1 VAGALSNF
9 KTGVLLVALVS
20 LCGLIGLAASAGA
33 SDEPGQALPPLVNE
47 ADADRFEPTTDQ
59 AAAEELPKQDLGRAE
74 AEDLLQEVFGA
85 ELEVPAEFFDEL
97 EVDAFRSDHVA
108 LVESPTAEAPAG
120 LLSSSLPLRTETES
134 GAVAPVDLDLEH
146 DGGHLQPENPLV
158 DVEIPS
164 ELANGIAL
172 PDAGVSIT
180 LSSGSG
186 ERMSSEVGD
195 ASAFYPNVRPDT
207 DIAITAVPT
216 GVETYTQ
223 LRSPDAPRQEVFD
236 LDIPSGSTL
245 SATKAGGAEVVDADG
260 QMVISV
266 PAPWAID
273 ARGEQMPTE
282 MEVDLNSISVTVHP
296 TDDAAYPILL
306 DPIFESYNF
315 NGQST
320 PGTLG
325 QDWSMA
331 SNYPSFGSNWGSYPN
346 YGMTAQAWGGQP
358 TSPGFQAMLNYY
370 VPRYWTDI
378 NNGKPKPLSYI
389 RNMKLWNLTYMTPQ
403 ETGTPAQNRP
413 AYPFMQLSLWD
424 ESQNQMVWSQQRFG
438 YEGQWTDGSYVF
450 NMVNPN
456 ENTNVKHGGFALATF
471 DSWVPFYRYVNVQQ
485 ASVEVTDQDLPGW
498 AFMLSPSGWMN
509 QTPKALEYEVSD
521 FGLGIYSLR
530 MVQPQAAGGSKTVT
544 TSNGCLG
551 TASSACPRTTANATR
566 TIAYEPQSMAQG
578 ENTLSAYA
586 LDPVSNTSAARLI
599 KVKVDHTAPQLG
611 LTGNLTEQA
620 GVGTKLHEYT
630 LNYSAAD
637 GDDAA
642 AVAQTPFGVQ
652 GTGPGQIERP
662 QGTAVDAQGNVWLTD
677 KNNNRVVEF
686 DKTGQVIR
694 ELPTGTADGQIN
706 GPRGV
711 AIAPNGN
718 IWVAE
723 AGNKRLQQF
732 TPTGAFVSKITNASF
747 IEPWGVAF
755 GSGGSIWVTDNAAKK
770 VFKYSQTGALEF
782 SESSTGVNSGVPYG
796 IDVDAL
802 GNPWIAFQGT
812 DQVVEA
818 GIQNGKLRALFAFGG
833 TGTGNGQ
840 FRSPYDIAIAQSGN
854 IFVTDDLNN
863 RVQEFKPDGA
873 FLRQFGTEGSASN
886 QFKEPRAVAV
896 APGNMLVVADA
907 DNHRAARWSHAD
919 QDPQSGVAKV
929 EVKVDGAVAQS
940 KTPGCTTKNCAV
952 TGSWT
957 LNANNYSSG
966 PHKVDVIATDA
977 VGLTTTKTLNV
988 ETRGDLV
995 APGVSLSGSMTEQ
1008 ATVGTTRVTYKL
1020 KVSATDTG
1028 SAAEWK
1034 SGVVATTVKV
1044 DGNLVDSYNAA
1055 CATEACAVTRE
1066 WTMQSSEYAVGSHK
1080 VQVTA
1085 TDGAGRVTTKELSI
1099 TINKDVTP
1107 PKITTGTEAFFTQ
1120 PQNWLIQKSYGYST
1134 SATDENASGVANFQ
1148 FKIDG
1153 VVVKTA
1159 YGTCPAGSCAKT
1171 LTGEISVLNYD
1182 GGAHAAEL
1190 VATDIAGNVAKKT
1203 WTMNVDPEGHISV
1216 GEAEDTLEAVEVT
1229 APESTE
1235 FGPVDALVDEVVGE
1249 GGSNPRLSQEGA
1261 DLVSSGTQVDSTI
1274 SLNPEDGISINT
1286 TVLDAD
1292 EDFREEE
1299 IEIVPVADMSSA
1311 GSPVITDGSA
1321 AVLPNSSQSVDTIL
1335 RPAYNGLMA
1344 FQAIRDAVGPE
1355 SYSWEV
1361 RLGGGESLQQIDQQ
1375 HAGVFWE
1382 DGTQAML
1389 LTAQPA
1395 HDADGKG
1402 VETTV
1407 AVSEG
1412 NVVTLTVHHRVQGVT
1427 YPVVAGVGYQ
1437 GGFQVIHADPLP
1449 PEEVEYSMET
1459 ETGKYYSPPP
1469 KVFPIE
1475 SSDPGPAEASAS
1487 SSCEPDCRYNYKYLQ
1502 EFGAYQ
1508 CEKYT
1513 GPIPGCSI
1521 WEQDLNGFFWYKY
1534 HRKAWKSREPTCP
1547 NDQSPGV
1554 TVNNPSV
1561 CAWVGPSWQL
1571 YGGGHHITA
1580 QALYDV
1586 TYAKIATTEE
1596 KHLSVYAYGS
1606 GYWNDHDTE
1615 CVCNPLPAN

>member
-1 VAGALSNF
+1 
-9 KTGVLLVALVS
+9 
-20 LCGLIGLAASAGA
+20 
-33 SDEPGQALPPLVNE
+33 
-47 ADADRFEPTTDQ
+47 
-59 AAAEELPKQDLGRAE
+59 
-74 AEDLLQEVFGA
+74 
-85 ELEVPAEFFDEL
+85 
-97 EVDAFRSDHVA
+97 
-108 LVESPTAEAPAG
+108 
-120 LLSSSLPLRTETES
+120 
-134 GAVAPVDLDLEH
+134 
-146 DGGHLQPENPLV
+146 
-158 DVEIPS
+158 
-164 ELANGIAL
+164 
-172 PDAGVSIT
+172 
-180 LSSGSG
+180 
-186 ERMSSEVGD
+186 
-195 ASAFYPNVRPDT
+195 
-207 DIAITAVPT
+207 
-216 GVETYTQ
+216 
-223 LRSPDAPRQEVFD
+223 
-236 LDIPSGSTL
+236 
-245 SATKAGGAEVVDADG
+245 VVDADG
-260 QMVISV
+260 QPVISI
-266 PAPWAID
+266 PAPWAMD

-282 MEVDLNSISVTVHP
+282 MEVEGHSVSVTVHP

-325 QDWSMA
+325 KDWSMA

-346 YGMTAQAWGGQP
+346 YGMTAQAWGGQA
-358 TSPGFQAMLNYY
+358 TSPGFQAMFNYY

-378 NNGKPKPLSYI
+378 NNGKPKPTSYI

-403 ETGTPAQNRP
+403 ETGTLAQNRP

-424 ESQNQMVWSQQRFG
+424 ENHNQMVWSRQRFG

-450 NMVNPN
+450 DMVNPN
-456 ENTNVKHGGFALATF
+456 ENTDVKHGGFALATF

-485 ASVEVTDQDLPGW
+485 ASVEVTDQDQPGW
-498 AFMLSPSGWMN
+498 AYMLSPSAWMD
-509 QTPKALEYEVSD
+509 QTPKPLEYEVSD
-521 FGLGIYSLR
+521 SGLGIYSLR
-530 MVQPQAAGGSKTVT
+530 MTQPNINGGSGLIT
-544 TSNGCLG
+544 TPNGCTGIASNPCPLSAA
-551 TASSACPRTTANATR
+551 TATKAIS
-566 TIAYEPQSMAQG
+566 YEPKTMAQG
-578 ENTLSAYA
+578 ENTLSATA
-586 LDPVSNTSAARLI
+586 FDPVGHQSAPKLV
-599 KVKVDHTAPQLG
+599 KVKVDHTAPQLA
-611 LTGNLTEQA
+611 LSGNLTEQA
-620 GVGTKLHEYT
+620 SVGTKLHEYT
-630 LNYSAAD
+630 LNYSAGD
-637 GDDAA
+637 GDDATA
-642 AVAQTPFGVQ
+642 AAQAPIGTQ
-652 GTGPGQIERP
+652 GLTQGQLERP
-662 QGTAVDAQGNVWLTD
+662 VGMAIDAEGDVWTADRTRKKIIQYDKNGNFLSEFGTA
-677 KNNNRVVEF
+677 
-686 DKTGQVIR
+686 
-694 ELPTGTADGQIN
+694 GTADGQL
-706 GPRGV
+706 GDVRGIAV
-711 AIAPNGN
+711 APSGN
-718 IWVAE
+718 IWVSE
-723 AGNKRLQQF
+723 AGNRAAQQF
-732 TPTGAFVSKITNASF
+732 TPSGAFVSKITSTELKGAYG
-747 IEPWGVAF
+747 IAVGPDGVVWLADQEAMKVFQYKADGTRVRAIGTPFGTGVVPTGIDVDRFGNGWVTVQGWNQVVELSPTGALLTKF
-755 GSGGSIWVTDNAAKK
+755 GSGG
-770 VFKYSQTGALEF
+770 TGDGQVQF
-782 SESSTGVNSGVPYG
+782 PQG
-796 IDVDAL
+796 IAVA
-802 GNPWIAFQGT
+802 P
-812 DQVVEA
+812 
-818 GIQNGKLRALFAFGG
+818 
-833 TGTGNGQ
+833 
-840 FRSPYDIAIAQSGN
+840 SGN
-854 IFVTDDLNN
+854 IFVVDDSTS
-863 RVQEFKPDGA
+863 RVQVFKPDGT
-873 FLRQFGTEGSASN
+873 FLRKFGTAGSGNS
-886 QFKEPRAVAV
+886 QFKEPREVV
-896 APGNMLVVADA
+896 VGPGNVAYVSDA
-907 DNHRAARWSHAD
+907 GNHRIARWAHAD
-919 QDPQSGVAKV
+919 QDPQSGVTKV
-929 EVKVDGAVAQS
+929 EVKVDGTAVSS
-940 KTPGCTTKNCAV
+940 KAPGCTAKNCAV

-957 LNANNYSSG
+957 FNANNYSSG

-977 VGLTTTKTLNV
+977 VGLVTTKTLNI

-995 APGVSLSGSMTEQ
+995 APGVALSGSMTEQ
-1008 ATVGTTRVTYKL
+1008 ATVGTTRTTYKL

-1034 SGVVATTVKV
+1034 SGVVATSIKV
-1044 DGNLVDSYNAA
+1044 DGNLVDSYSAA
-1055 CATEACAVTRE
+1055 CATEGCAVTRE

-1099 TINKDVTP
+1099 TINRDVTP

-1120 PQNWLIQKSYGYST
+1120 PQNWLVQKSYGYST

-1286 TVLDAD
+1286 TILDAD

-1321 AVLPNSSQSVDTIL
+1321 AVLPNYSQSVDTIL

-1375 HAGVFWE
+1375 HAGIFWE

-1395 HDADGKG
+1395 HDADGKA

-1459 ETGKYYSPPP
+1459 ETGRYYSPPP